1 MPGHHHLY
9 RSTWLKMLP
18 RFGISRDFK
27 IRCDET
33 ILTDVLDVEAALAE
47 PVALEEEPEAV
58 EEPEA
63 AAGVAAVSFSTPAVN
78 TTGTPAI
85 SLPERLVVI
94 TVFVFIVVTPATSIS
109 RSRVT

>member
-33 ILTDVLDVEAALAE
+33 ILTDVLDVETAPAE
-47 PVALEEEPEAV
+47 PVALEPEA
-58 EEPEA
+58 E
-63 AAGVAAVSFSTPAVN
+63 AGVAADSFSTPAVN